1 MLKETGLSR
10 TLGELDGVLMDISLL
25 NKETLVLFVTDWLMP
40 ETE

>member
-1 MLKETGLSR
+1 
-10 TLGELDGVLMDISLL
+10 MDISLL